1 MVTRI
6 VKEDSDAKKRL
17 IELWTSAISTGKLD
31 ELNLYIDEIADLLQE
46 SQELNFKRWDILSKP
61 VHQNFQA
68 LGSYD
73 AELQVVKTYVDKR
86 IQSFDELIRK

>member
-1 MVTRI
+1 MDTRQNNGPDTI
-6 VKEDSDAKKRL
+6 LDADGALAGSEESEAFYRK
-17 IELWTSAISTGKLD
+17 
-31 ELNLYIDEIADLLQE
+31 IADLLQE